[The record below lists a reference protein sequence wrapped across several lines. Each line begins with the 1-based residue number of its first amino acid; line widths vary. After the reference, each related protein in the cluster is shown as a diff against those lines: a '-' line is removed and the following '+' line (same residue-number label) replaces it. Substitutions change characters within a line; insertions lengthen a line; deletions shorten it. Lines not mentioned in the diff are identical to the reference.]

1 MTLRLGDF
9 GNPSGSLESR
19 ASAQVWRSCRS
30 QIELNSHLVGVVEPD
45 KFLLPVSVLFDPAIG
60 NSGAAELLLN
70 HLQFFERTDAKGKMI
85 QTDFFLRI
93 GPRLALIAKSE
104 KYTGTADLVH
114 DAVLGSMRRLPQKHR
129 VEPLRHT
136 QISNTEDQMIDEL
149 RIYHG
154 ISGSES
160 LSGQKCESMF
170 G

>member
-1 MTLRLGDF
+1 
-9 GNPSGSLESR
+9 
-19 ASAQVWRSCRS
+19 VWQSCRS
-30 QIELNSHLVGVVEPD
+30 QIELNAHLVGVVEPD
-45 KFLLPVSVLFDPAIG
+45 KFLLPVAVLFDPAIG

-70 HLQFFERTDAKGKMI
+70 HLQFFERTHAKGKMI

-93 GPRLALIAKSE
+93 RPRLALIAKSE

-129 VEPLRHT
+129 VEQLRLT

-149 RIYHG
+149 RKEHG